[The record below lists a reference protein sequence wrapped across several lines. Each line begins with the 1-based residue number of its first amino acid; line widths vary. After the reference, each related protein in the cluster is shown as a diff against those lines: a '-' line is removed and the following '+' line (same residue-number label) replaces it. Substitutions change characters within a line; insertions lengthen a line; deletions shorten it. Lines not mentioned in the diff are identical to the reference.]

1 MTTLILRTAT
11 RYLVPLLL
19 LFSIYLLLAG
29 HNYPGGGFV
38 GGLAAA
44 AGLSLYAL
52 AFDVPSARRMLR
64 LSPTGVSALGL
75 LLSALS
81 GLPGLFRDAP
91 FLTAKWTT
99 VYPPGFGAIKLGT
112 PILFDLGVYLVVLGV
127 TMSIIFALAEE
138 EG

>member
-1 MTTLILRTAT
+1 MSTLILRTAT
-11 RYLVPLLL
+11 RYVVPLLL

-52 AFDVPSARRMLR
+52 AFDVASARRMLR
-64 LSPTGVSALGL
+64 FPPVTVAAIGL
-75 LLSALS
+75 LFAAAS
-81 GLPGLFRDAP
+81 GLPAVLRNRP
-91 FLTAKWTT
+91 FLTGLWTE
-99 VYPPGFGAIKLGT
+99 VRLPGFESIKVGS

-127 TMSIIFALAEE
+127 TMAILFALAEE
-138 EG
+138 E

>member
-1 MTTLILRTAT
+1 MSSLILRTAT

-52 AFDVPSARRMLR
+52 AFDSASARKMLR
-64 LSPTGVSALGL
+64 LSPAAVSGLGL
-75 LLSALS
+75 LFAAASGLAGAARNLPYLS
-81 GLPGLFRDAP
+81 G
-91 FLTAKWTT
+91 KWTT
-99 VYPPGFGAIKLGT
+99 LEVPGFDPIKVGT

-127 TMSIIFALAEE
+127 TMSIIFSLAEE
-138 EG
+138 GE